1 MIYELT
7 CDVMSTDY
15 LFLRGRWR
23 YEDARRDKDQFS
35 SPQGWAG
42 HSVSVDQGL
51 SFLHLLIKMRERR
64 YYKLPGLGIRVN
76 VLKNWVPLID
86 IGSVSNSR
94 KDFLEPD
101 LIENISAESIA
112 KTDLE
117 N

>member
-1 MIYELT
+1 M
-7 CDVMSTDY
+7 
-15 LFLRGRWR
+15 
-23 YEDARRDKDQFS
+23 FS
-35 SPQGWAG
+35 GIES
-42 HSVSVDQGL
+42 L
-51 SFLHLLIKMRERR
+51 S
-64 YYKLPGLGIRVN
+64 
-76 VLKNWVPLID
+76 LID